1 MIGTEAVI
9 GLLGL
14 VVAVMFLQAIIGLAS
29 GISDLYSKLLAGHI
43 IYLWSRQQADTI
55 SDTASTPAPT
65 GAYSRIR
72 DKHGHYRYAGLDP
85 DQAQELDEDYQEE
98 RGNEPTEDEW
108 KSLIRN
114 V

>member
-9 GLLGL
+9 GITRAGGCRNVLTGNHYP
-14 VVAVMFLQAIIGLAS
+14 AS
-29 GISDLYSKLLAGHI
+29 GIQDLYSKLFAGHI

-72 DKHGHYRYAGLDP
+72 DKQGHYRYAGLDP
-85 DQAQELDEDYQEE
+85 DRAQELDEDYQEE